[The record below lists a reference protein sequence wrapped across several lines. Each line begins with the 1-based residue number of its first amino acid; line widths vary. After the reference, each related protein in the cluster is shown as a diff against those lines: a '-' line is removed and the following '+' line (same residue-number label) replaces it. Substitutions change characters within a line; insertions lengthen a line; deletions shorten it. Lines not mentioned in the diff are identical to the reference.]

1 MYLAM
6 LGSTARNPL
15 KRSRNLSG
23 LDNNEFE
30 NVDPPTKKS
39 KTGRDHMIQSRST
52 FVMTAIQI
60 KYPHPKLHRGIPA
73 TKTSFA
79 PISKRVEKRRAAV
92 GDPIFQIHE
101 ETVDEEMG
109 NILTH
114 SANALDISGD
124 ETQISAKM
132 DCGKENIPP
141 TEDSQAVGPVGTT
154 IRAPCMAIK
163 RTKPRTPLGSLN
175 VVNFYPRTCND
186 DSVVI
191 FPAETEW

>member
-1 MYLAM
+1 
-6 LGSTARNPL
+6 
-15 KRSRNLSG
+15 
-23 LDNNEFE
+23 
-30 NVDPPTKKS
+30 
-39 KTGRDHMIQSRST
+39 
-52 FVMTAIQI
+52 MTAIQI

-79 PISKRVEKRRAAV
+79 SISKIFEKRRAPV
-92 GDPIFQIHE
+92 GATILQIHE
-101 ETVDEEMG
+101 ETADEQMG

-124 ETQISAKM
+124 ETQVLAKM

-141 TEDSQAVGPVGTT
+141 TDDSHAVGPATTT
-154 IRAPCMAIK
+154 IRAPRMAIK
-163 RTKPRTPLGSLN
+163 RIKQWTPLGSLN